1 MYASSSISPVGEGF
15 GHSFEKRSVSLT
27 KWCFVLSLG
36 KIWLWF
42 WRTVYIQRGKQTELW
57 FRWAKNLKAH
67 THTWIYLHLMNLL
80 KISEIHRN
88 HFMINQNST
97 KRFIILL
104 KFTSIYLDQ
113 LDNCVWSRAQVPVIG
128 LSGQWNPYTNTSRGM
143 CSPKHN
149 SLLVHS
155 GGPFSCLACSIWTPL
170 TIPFYLLIEEKQL
183 KGNKNVLFLHVLSN
197 TGYRHLSS

>member
-1 MYASSSISPVGEGF
+1 
-15 GHSFEKRSVSLT
+15 
-27 KWCFVLSLG
+27 
-36 KIWLWF
+36 
-42 WRTVYIQRGKQTELW
+42 
-57 FRWAKNLKAH
+57 
-67 THTWIYLHLMNLL
+67 MNLPAFNESSQNL
-80 KISEIHRN
+80 RNTSQSLHDKPKFYKKIYNLVKIYSI
-88 HFMINQNST
+88 
-97 KRFIILL
+97 
-104 KFTSIYLDQ
+104 TSIYLDQ

-197 TGYRHLSS
+197 TCTGYRHLSS